1 MRATELNR
9 NTPFFPK
16 KQPLDGWSKLGI
28 DLFRSSFKSLRD
40 ALYIG
45 DEATEDKELDFLL
58 NPNPWHL
65 YLDMDMD
72 FIHRAIERLR
82 ADVEEQ
88 RVN

>member
-28 DLFRSSFKSLRD
+28 DL
-40 ALYIG
+40 
-45 DEATEDKELDFLL
+45 FLL